1 MLQVPSVKIKKNLV
15 YDSMWHLDILSETRS
30 NEILGGN
37 LFLLYEVLRKF
48 LYICNHNK
56 TKHDKNTTALAT

>member
-1 MLQVPSVKIKKNLV
+1 MPSVKIQKKSCIWQCV
-15 YDSMWHLDILSETRS
+15 TSVDILSKPHS

-37 LFLLYEVLRKF
+37 LILLYEVLGKF

-56 TKHDKNTTALAT
+56 TKHDKNTAALAT